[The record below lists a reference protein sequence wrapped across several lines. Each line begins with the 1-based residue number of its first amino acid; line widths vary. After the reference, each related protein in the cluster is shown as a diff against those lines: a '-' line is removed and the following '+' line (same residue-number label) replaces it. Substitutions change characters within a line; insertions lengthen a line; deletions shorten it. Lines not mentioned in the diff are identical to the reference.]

1 MKKILIVDDS
11 YYMRAQ
17 LKKIV
22 LTDPDFS
29 VIGEAANGLD
39 AINFLKNNQPDII
52 TLDMTMPV
60 MDGIDFFKKISPIK
74 NNYKV
79 IVISALSHENRLLQ
93 ATKLGACDFIRKPYD
108 IKNILNILQKYK

>member
-1 MKKILIVDDS
+1 MYEFIWLFKGEWILFSQIKMKKILIVDDS

-60 MDGIDFFKKISPIK
+60 MDGIDF
-74 NNYKV
+74 
-79 IVISALSHENRLLQ
+79 
-93 ATKLGACDFIRKPYD
+93 
-108 IKNILNILQKYK
+108 